1 MPTLYT
7 TTGSPERGYRS
18 VLTTSE
24 NDYVIVYRCTATVS
38 SYSNFSDT
46 IVHVKAIAPS
56 PSTQSLTLTST
67 TISASSFTSST
78 ADQNISDGGNGEDV
92 FYGTLMPTTSSI
104 ANTNDDNFEIVTS
117 TATTITPKGTIAKD
131 MEQCTKTITLTA
143 KLTST
148 PVSEICAC
156 KNVDKDPCTESTAV
170 IAGGVGGGIILCQI
184 LVCLP
189 IAIFC
194 ICNRS
199 AYSKKV
205 ETHSN
210 TAYGVVP
217 ARRREEP
224 VYDVI
229 NQPLNQSAAKLP
241 LSSNVAT
248 ASTAM

>member
-205 ETHSN
+205 ET
-210 TAYGVVP
+210 
-217 ARRREEP
+217 
-224 VYDVI
+224 
-229 NQPLNQSAAKLP
+229 
-241 LSSNVAT
+241 
-248 ASTAM
+248 

>member
-1 MPTLYT
+1 
-7 TTGSPERGYRS
+7 
-18 VLTTSE
+18 
-24 NDYVIVYRCTATVS
+24 
-38 SYSNFSDT
+38 
-46 IVHVKAIAPS
+46 
-56 PSTQSLTLTST
+56 
-67 TISASSFTSST
+67 
-78 ADQNISDGGNGEDV
+78 
-92 FYGTLMPTTSSI
+92 
-104 ANTNDDNFEIVTS
+104 
-117 TATTITPKGTIAKD
+117 
-131 MEQCTKTITLTA
+131 MEQCTKTITLTTT
-143 KLTST
+143 LTST

-156 KNVDKDPCTESTAV
+156 KNVDKEPCTESTAV

-205 ETHSN
+205 ETYSN

-224 VYDVI
+224 EYEVI
-229 NQPLNQSAAKLP
+229 NQPLNQSSAKLP
-241 LSSNVAT
+241 LSSNVAI